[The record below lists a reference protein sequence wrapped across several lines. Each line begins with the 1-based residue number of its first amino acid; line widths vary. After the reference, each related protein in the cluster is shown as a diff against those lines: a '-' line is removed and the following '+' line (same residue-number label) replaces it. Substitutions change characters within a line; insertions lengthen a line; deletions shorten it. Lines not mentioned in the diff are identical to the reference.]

1 MPVPRRDFM
10 KLFGVS
16 IGSLLLARCQRKPA
30 SKTPDYVTC
39 YEIVV
44 TIDAPATATPSP
56 ESVGPRDRLRLCWL
70 RFGELAEATRDQ
82 TASDGGWEDNPLGAR
97 MTAEHRSALGRLVDA
112 GDLTAPV
119 AELIHEAYEAAVYHV
134 WRSNAP
140 MTCYKTAFPN
150 YSPDG
155 ADSLITQAEILTLIA
170 DGTPI
175 EPATVAKVKAALEHD
190 LAFYALTDD
199 DVQAL
204 YDALRAEYGG
214 PDETMPSFE
223 EVELT
228 LTADAKAAAE
238 FLIDLLSRP

>member
-1 MPVPRRDFM
+1 MPVPRRGFM

-16 IGSLLLARCQRKPA
+16 LGSLLLARCQRKPA
-30 SKTPDYVTC
+30 PEPTLTIITC
-39 YEIVV
+39 YIIAEPDP
-44 TIDAPATATPSP
+44 TGSGTTP
-56 ESVGPRDRLRLCWL
+56 ESARSRLRLCWL

-82 TASDGGWEDNPLGAR
+82 AASDGGWEDNPLGAR
-97 MTAEHRSALGRLVDA
+97 MVADHRSTLGRLVDA

-119 AELIHEAYEAAVYHV
+119 AELIHEAYEAAIYHV

-150 YSPDG
+150 FAPDG
-155 ADSLITQAEILTLIA
+155 ADSLMTQAEILTRIA
-170 DGTPI
+170 DGAPI
-175 EPATVAKVKAALEHD
+175 EPATVAKVRAALEHD

-223 EVELT
+223 QVELT